1 MNETTGAGHIL
12 DNNRR
17 RARNVFTHVPANGPT
32 VCVKTPARRKSYE
45 QTKRLSFV
53 ESFVARR
60 QGYSRDKVTHSQA
73 DQ

>member
-1 MNETTGAGHIL
+1 MNETTGAGHII
-12 DNNRR
+12 NYNRR
-17 RARNVFTHVPANGPT
+17 TARNVFAHMAANRPT